1 MTGVAR
7 EDVER
12 MTASLLARDV
22 DEARFLA
29 LQLLDSGLGIGEVL
43 THVIAP
49 AQAEVGDRWL
59 RDEASVADEHAAT
72 AVAETVVS
80 IITGIAR
87 PPVTGPHVVVACAE
101 GEWHLLAAR
110 LLGETLRGS
119 GCGVTFLGASM
130 PAAHLAR
137 FLRGCA
143 PDVLAVSSTTPL
155 TLEGV
160 LSFVHVAHEV
170 GIPVIAGGRGLG
182 PDDRRA
188 RVLGADL
195 WAPDALAAAAL
206 LAEPLPRRRTQPTA
220 ATGAAMELSLRLPV
234 LVEAAMVRLGE
245 RFPPLAGYSPDQ
257 VARTREDFGYI
268 LQFAQA
274 AILTRDATLFD
285 DFLGWLEQLLVA
297 RGVPARALTLSID
310 ILREVQDVPALGEL
324 LAGAAPA

>member
-1 MTGVAR
+1 
-7 EDVER
+7 

-29 LQLLDSGLGIGEVL
+29 LQLLDGGLGIGEVL
-43 THVIAP
+43 TKVIAP
-49 AQAEVGDRWL
+49 AQAEVGERWL

-80 IITGIAR
+80 VITGIAR
-87 PPVTGPHVVVACAE
+87 PPATGPHVVVACAE

-110 LLGETLRGS
+110 LLGETLRGA

-137 FLRGCA
+137 FLRSSA
-143 PDVLAVSSTTPL
+143 PDVLAVSSSTPL

-182 PDDRRA
+182 TDDRRA
-188 RVLGADL
+188 VVLGADL
-195 WAPDALAAAAL
+195 WAPDALAAVER
-206 LAEPLPRRRTQPTA
+206 LAEPLPKRLRRPTA
-220 ATGAAMELSLRLPV
+220 DAGAAMELSLRLPT
-234 LVEAAMVRLGE
+234 LVDAAMALLGE
-245 RFPPLAGYSPDQ
+245 RFPPFASYSSDQ
-257 VARTREDFGYI
+257 VARTKEDFGYI

-274 AILTRDATLFD
+274 AILLRDPALFD
-285 DFLGWLEQLLVA
+285 DFLTWLQRLLVA

-324 LAGAAPA
+324 LAGATPPA